1 MKRGGSFWS
10 SEAVDSYAM
19 SEFRDPTTQRIGAF
33 LEDIGLSVRHAELT
47 QPTFL
52 PGLQIEPGG
61 LIVDEQRLLY
71 PGDLLHEA
79 GHLAML
85 TTEQRQSQ
93 GPDAGPDL
101 GYEIGA
107 MCWSYAAA
115 LHIGI
120 DPAVVFHA
128 QGYRGASQSFL
139 ENFAQGRYPGL
150 PLLQWMGLTADEK
163 NAPELGV
170 QPFPHMLR
178 WLRE

>member
-1 MKRGGSFWS
+1 MATGEVHSKP
-10 SEAVDSYAM
+10 VP
-19 SEFRDPTTQRIGAF
+19 EFRDPIASRISAF
-33 LEDIGLSVRHAELT
+33 LEDIGLTVRRGQLMR
-47 QPTFL
+47 PTFL
-52 PGLQIEPGG
+52 PGIQMQPAG
-61 LIVDEQRLLY
+61 LVVDEERLLY

-85 TTEQRQSQ
+85 TAEQRRVQ

-115 LHIGI
+115 VHIGI
-120 DPAVVFHA
+120 DPAAVFHPH
-128 QGYRGASQSFL
+128 GYRGASQSFL
-139 ENFAQGRYPGL
+139 ENFAAGCYPGL

-163 NAPELGV
+163 RAPELGV
-170 QPFPHMLR
+170 KPFPHMLR

>member
-1 MKRGGSFWS
+1 MP
-10 SEAVDSYAM
+10 
-19 SEFRDPTTQRIGAF
+19 EFRDPTTNRIGAF
-33 LEDIGLSVRHAELT
+33 LESIRLSVRPAELI

-52 PGLQIEPGG
+52 PGLEMEPGG
-61 LIVDEQRLLY
+61 LIIDEDRLLY

-85 TTEQRQSQ
+85 TSEQRRSQ

-115 LHIGI
+115 LQIGI
-120 DPAVVFHA
+120 DPAVVFHPH
-128 QGYRGASQSFL
+128 GYRGASQWFL
-139 ENFAQGRYPGL
+139 DNFAEGRYPGL

-163 NAPELGV
+163 RAPALGV
-170 QPFPHMLR
+170 KPFPHMLR